1 MLIRAIAKALD
12 NDQTDE
18 NPKAENQLSSETK
31 AGADFLHVVE
41 AFIRGRGYLPQGV
54 QLVIAIHAQKIC
66 IDMRVY
72 LVAIIN

>member
-1 MLIRAIAKALD
+1 MTKPPKIRKQKTSYPLK
-12 NDQTDE
+12 QKRE
-18 NPKAENQLSSETK
+18 
-31 AGADFLHVVE
+31 LHVVE